1 MTKFIIWIAH
11 HPDVVVSFNKNPI
24 LNLLCIRMQLRQG
37 RLTIE
42 HAFDDL
48 EYPWLVEDDEHLI
61 RVLNSLYN
69 KLNNEKE
76 KNDENNRY

>member
-24 LNLLCIRMQLRQG
+24 LNLLCVRMQLRQG

-48 EYPWLVEDDEHLI
+48 EYPLLVEYEDHFIEILNELYYKLI
-61 RVLNSLYN
+61 N
-69 KLNNEKE
+69 KKE
-76 KNDENNRY
+76 ENDENNK